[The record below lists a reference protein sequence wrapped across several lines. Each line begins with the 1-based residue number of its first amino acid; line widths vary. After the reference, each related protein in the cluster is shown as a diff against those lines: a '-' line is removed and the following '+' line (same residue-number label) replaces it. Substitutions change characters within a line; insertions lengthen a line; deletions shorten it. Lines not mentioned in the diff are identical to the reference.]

1 MTLVD
6 DFFNTLQTYNETFV
20 PMFIITFVLGII
32 AVFLAFRKNKYSDK
46 FIAAVLSFLWLW
58 SGLVFFILYFGPVD
72 FAIFGLTLPG
82 IWYVA
87 GILFVAQGVL
97 IVLLGVIKSS
107 LSFRF
112 VRDLR
117 GFVGILLI
125 VYAMVIY
132 PIVGFL
138 TGFIYPR
145 YPVFGIAPCPVTIFT
160 FGLLQW
166 LDKKTSILVAVIPF
180 IWAVLGF
187 MPVLVYNVWAD
198 VVLFLSGVIGLPLIL
213 MRNRT
218 LP

>member
-1 MTLVD
+1 MGLVD

-20 PMFIITFVLGII
+20 PMFIITLVLSVI
-32 AVFLAFRKNKYSDK
+32 AVFLAFRKSKYSDK
-46 FIAAVLSFLWLW
+46 STAAILGFLYLW
-58 SGLVFFILYFGPVD
+58 SGLAFFILFFGSVD
-72 FAIFGLTLPG
+72 VEVFGLRLSG
-82 IWYVA
+82 MWYLS
-87 GILFVAQGVL
+87 GILFVAQSIL
-97 IVLLGVIKSS
+97 ILFFGVIKSS

-112 VRDLR
+112 VWGLH
-117 GFVGILLI
+117 GFAGALLV

-166 LDKKTSILVAVIPF
+166 SDKKTPLLVAIIPLVHALTGILPILVYSI
-180 IWAVLGF
+180 
-187 MPVLVYNVWAD
+187 WAD
-198 VVLFLSGVIGLPLIL
+198 VGLFFSGVIGFPLIL
-213 MRNRT
+213 MRNRK

>member
-1 MTLVD
+1 MVGPYI
-6 DFFNTLQTYNETFV
+6 FR
-20 PMFIITFVLGII
+20 P
-32 AVFLAFRKNKYSDK
+32 VFGS
-46 FIAAVLSFLWLW
+46 V
-58 SGLVFFILYFGPVD
+58 G
-72 FAIFGLTLPG
+72 FAILGLSLPG
-82 IWYVA
+82 IWYVS
-87 GILFVAQGVL
+87 GILFLAHGIL
-97 IVLLGVIKSS
+97 IVLFGAIRSS

-112 VRDLR
+112 VQDRY
-117 GFVGILLI
+117 GFVGALLV

-166 LDKKTSILVAVIPF
+166 LDKKTSILVAIIPF
-180 IWAVLGF
+180 LWAMLGF
-187 MPVLVYNVWAD
+187 MPVLVYSIWAD

-213 MRNRT
+213 MRNRK